1 MDKETTNMHSEVQ
14 FQRNNEKSLEKLQRE
29 MKNWTTMK
37 ETIRTSF
44 IRVLV
49 VFDLSVCL
57 SVCLSVSHRFHISV
71 LSHNFKCL
79 LVMQCLHRC

>member
-1 MDKETTNMHSEVQ
+1 MDKETINMPPEVQ
-14 FQRNNEKSLEKLQRE
+14 FQCNNEKGLEKLQRE

-57 SVCLSVSHRFHISV
+57 SVCLSVSQSSFSHIYS
-71 LSHNFKCL
+71 FP
-79 LVMQCLHRC
+79 